1 MQHDFR
7 TSGVSVIMLGVSS
20 LDQSLAFY
28 RDKLGL
34 AVKMQLAELALLEAG
49 PIMLGLNQGLGRANP
64 QKAGATEIVF
74 AVANVR
80 AAHAALVEK
89 GVTLV
94 REPTQTTPTDWA
106 AHFRDP
112 DGHLFSVFGPE
123 GQL

>member
-1 MQHDFR
+1 MQNNFR
-7 TSGVSVIMLGVSS
+7 LSHISVIMLGVTD
-20 LDQSLAFY
+20 LEQSLAFY
-28 RDKLGL
+28 HDKLGL
-34 AVKMQLAELALLEAG
+34 AVKMHLAELALLEAG
-49 PIMLGLNQGLGRANP
+49 PIMLGLSQGLGRTNP
-64 QKAGATEIVF
+64 QKAGATEVVF
-74 AVANVR
+74 AVGNVR

-89 GVTLV
+89 GVTFV

>member
-1 MQHDFR
+1 MQPTFR
-7 TSGVSVIMLGVSS
+7 LSRVSVIMLGVSD

-34 AVKMQLAELALLEAG
+34 TVKMQLAELALLEAG
-49 PIMLGLNQGLGRANP
+49 PITLGLSQGLARAVP

-74 AVANVR
+74 AVENVR
-80 AAHAALVEK
+80 AAHTAMITQ
-89 GVTLV
+89 GVTFI
-94 REPTQTTPTDWA
+94 REPTQVTPTDWA

-123 GQL
+123 GQP

>member
-1 MQHDFR
+1 MQHNLR
-7 TSGVSVIMLGVSS
+7 ISGISVIMLGVSD
-20 LDQSLAFY
+20 LEQSVAFY

-34 AVKMQLAELALLEAG
+34 PVKMQLAELALLEAG
-49 PIMLGLNQGLGRANP
+49 PSMLGLSQGLGRTSP
-64 QKAGATEIVF
+64 QKAGATEVVF
-74 AVANVR
+74 AVGNVR
-80 AAHAALVEK
+80 AAHAALLEK

>member
-1 MQHDFR
+1 MQPTFR
-7 TSGVSVIMLGVSS
+7 LSRVSVIMLGVSN

-34 AVKMQLAELALLEAG
+34 TIKMQLAELALLEAG
-49 PIMLGLNQGLGRANP
+49 PITLGLSQALARAIP

-74 AVANVR
+74 AVDNVR
-80 AAHAALVEK
+80 AAHAALTEQ
-89 GVTLV
+89 GVTFV
-94 REPTQTTPTDWA
+94 REPTQVTPTDWA

-123 GQL
+123 GQS